1 MRTTPEKLL
10 FEQEGRSIMLI
21 RSSLR
26 QARRAPVRMTACFV
40 LMALV
45 CAFLTIGLNLRTSTE
60 ANMAAIY
67 ESYEV
72 IAVPDF
78 QAYVTNRG
86 ALAGT
91 GQHDG
96 YWPCAAEDFDLTPI
110 WQATGVESIDI
121 RNRFGAYVSN
131 AGFQRGFTYKSGRYL
146 SFRDVIRF
154 VYTGEEAVTIPVAR
168 NSSTSALPVEILW
181 SAAGYGQETY
191 SSCLSFSNNSAAAF
205 VLEPG
210 QEYIA
215 TVSGGSGT
223 QFGQTMDA
231 VKVNNVCLE
240 TGEYY
245 LTVKPSYD
253 EGAQW
258 EYFPSTL
265 GPCPT
270 LSPYTE
276 DFWATGQGQCFSHEA
291 EAAFYNLR
299 AVNVVT
305 TGDLTSALPFYNG
318 CISVVEGRSFSRED
332 YDGGNPVCIVSRYL
346 AGLNGWTIGDTIDLS
361 FFQSEYL
368 FSRQNADQLPRYA
381 QPTEGFFDGGSYEI
395 IGFYDGRVTTALN
408 GNGSTQYNEE
418 QGALWIDIYLPEK
431 SVENAP
437 TPKLSRYN
445 TTIRLDPL
453 SGQQFLAEMEDSGLM
468 EPQSE
473 GYELGLTLYDQGL
486 SDVADGLL
494 QLSSISTLTVALSV
508 SVAVLAVIVLA
519 VFHVWRSR
527 REIAVLRSLG
537 VRRGQVLSVIL
548 AGLLLV
554 CFLGCAMGAAV
565 GHGLSGWAAQKILA
579 SAAEDTGDLSF
590 SANVVENDL
599 LSQREE
605 FSFRQVNQEGAWLV
619 SSLCVLAVMALFSGV
634 LVWLESSKPPL
645 LQLGRKE

>member
-1 MRTTPEKLL
+1 MRQTYY
-10 FEQEGRSIMLI
+10 
-21 RSSLR
+21 
-26 QARRAPVRMTACFV
+26 
-40 LMALV
+40 
-45 CAFLTIGLNLRTSTE
+45 RT
-60 ANMAAIY
+60 
-67 ESYEV
+67 
-72 IAVPDF
+72 
-78 QAYVTNRG
+78 
-86 ALAGT
+86 
-91 GQHDG
+91 
-96 YWPCAAEDFDLTPI
+96 
-110 WQATGVESIDI
+110 
-121 RNRFGAYVSN
+121 
-131 AGFQRGFTYKSGRYL
+131 
-146 SFRDVIRF
+146 RDD
-154 VYTGEEAVTIPVAR
+154 P
-168 NSSTSALPVEILW
+168 
-181 SAAGYGQETY
+181 
-191 SSCLSFSNNSAAAF
+191 
-205 VLEPG
+205 
-210 QEYIA
+210 
-215 TVSGGSGT
+215 
-223 QFGQTMDA
+223 
-231 VKVNNVCLE
+231 
-240 TGEYY
+240 
-245 LTVKPSYD
+245 
-253 EGAQW
+253 
-258 EYFPSTL
+258 
-265 GPCPT
+265 
-270 LSPYTE
+270 
-276 DFWATGQGQCFSHEA
+276 
-291 EAAFYNLR
+291 
-299 AVNVVT
+299 
-305 TGDLTSALPFYNG
+305 
-318 CISVVEGRSFSRED
+318 
-332 YDGGNPVCIVSRYL
+332 YL

-368 FSRQNADQLPRYA
+368 FSKQNADQLPRYA

-395 IGFYDGRVTTALN
+395 IGFYDGRVTKALN

-527 REIAVLRSLG
+527 REITVLRSLG
-537 VRRGQVLSVIL
+537 VGRGQVLSVIL